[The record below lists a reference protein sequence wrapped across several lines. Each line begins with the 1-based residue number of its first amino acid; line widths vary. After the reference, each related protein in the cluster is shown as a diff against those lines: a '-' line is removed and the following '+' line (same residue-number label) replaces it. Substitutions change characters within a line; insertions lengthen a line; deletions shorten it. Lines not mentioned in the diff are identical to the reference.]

1 MATYTTFNQIG
12 KAEDVSD
19 IITNITPTDCPM
31 YSVIKSEKVAA
42 RTFDWQ
48 EYTLAAAGA
57 HAAIEGADVSAGT
70 QSPTTLRTNQ
80 CQILVKSFQISA
92 TADVIK
98 TYGRA
103 KETAYQMGKTLKE
116 IKRDLERAYVGVAQ
130 AAVADAN
137 GSTARKMAS
146 VTAQIT
152 DSTDAGSGSTDP
164 LTEAKL
170 LVAGQAAYTAGS
182 EPSVLMIKPAD
193 SLIVSGLAA
202 ASGRNR
208 EFAQT
213 KTLVNVIDLYVSPFG
228 EYKVVLN
235 RHQLTTHAFLIDPS
249 MWRTCVL
256 RPFTRTL
263 LAKTGDSDQHMV
275 NYEGSIKHMS
285 FASDHMITGLS

>member
-1 MATYTTFNQIG
+1 
-12 KAEDVSD
+12 
-19 IITNITPTDCPM
+19 
-31 YSVIKSEKVAA
+31 
-42 RTFDWQ
+42 
-48 EYTLAAAGA
+48 
-57 HAAIEGADVSAGT
+57 
-70 QSPTTLRTNQ
+70 
-80 CQILVKSFQISA
+80 
-92 TADVIK
+92 
-98 TYGRA
+98 
-103 KETAYQMGKTLKE
+103 MGKTLKE

-193 SLIVSGLAA
+193 SLIVSGFAA